1 MPSTSKTTI
10 PNTGDPIRQFSIYVE
25 NKVGAL
31 HDLAVMLGG
40 QGVHLLALTV
50 LDLTE
55 SSIVRLV
62 VDDPDKAFEV
72 LRQHGFSVNESEVLG
87 VEFDTEADLRFVL
100 AALLEAEVNIHYL
113 YPVLVRPAG
122 KPGLILHVEDRE
134 IGAQALSIRSY
145 RVLAQHDLSR

>member
-100 AALLEAEVNIHYL
+100 LEAEVNIHYL
-113 YPVLVRPAG
+113 YPFLVRPAG